1 MADVGQFEGEDYG
14 EGYDQYGGYYAED
27 GQYYDANGELA
38 YDPNQTGYEDGE
50 AADSF
55 YTGDGQSQYQDEEE
69 YAAEDGGGLELS
81 AMTNSELDLETNTS
95 GLHYAA
101 GSGDPNELLAFLQ
114 PDTIGQYDLNA
125 PDGYGRTPLVYTV
138 LSDSIDCCQL
148 LIQAGAVV
156 ESTDTD
162 GRTAVHWSAFQ
173 GNHKMLKLF
182 LDSGGNVLSQDA
194 EGRTPLHLSTGADS
208 SKCTKQIVKRL
219 PADGSINI
227 VDNDQM
233 TAAHW
238 CAFHG
243 HHKHLEILVSAGA
256 NLTMSDGEGKLPL
269 HWASANTS
277 PKTVAKLLLAM
288 PDALNAKDNEGRT
301 VLHLAVADG
310 STSVVQALL
319 DTPGIA
325 VSDPDQ
331 MLRTPLHWAAVLG
344 NAELATTL
352 LAYGADPTA
361 ADDNGASALHYT
373 TQNETIDCMRALLAN
388 EGVVDYPDVDGRTA
402 VMWAAGAGS
411 AEAVSMMM
419 GRGFDTLAVDN
430 SGGTALH
437 AAAYAGSNDI
447 VTVLLKAGSPID
459 TLDSMQHTPLVRA
472 CEMGHATVVMTLLQ
486 GGAVAD
492 IRDVD
497 GRSPLHWAALG
508 GFDYICRALIENT
521 VDVDATD
528 GQGRTALQC
537 AAYGGFIDVMT
548 VLCENK
554 ADVNTVDEEG
564 ISALHWAS
572 STGQLEAVKL
582 LTKHGAVPNQMEAD
596 GEQLTPLDYA
606 KIGDGEGNVH
616 TAIVDFLS
624 ENGGLTATTIKDLSA
639 TKLQNA
645 WRNYKGRK
653 NLARSK
659 MGIGAKGSRGKRQS
673 YAVQKNRSIVSDAKS
688 LADTESAA
696 LKKAKADQI
705 TTSAV
710 QREGMKRKKRIKE
723 REAREKEQKEQDSVR
738 RAEDDKRRA
747 ASSSILLKS
756 AKLHSTTLKERERMA
771 VFREKQRAA
780 TTIQVFWKQWKYKG
794 FVPATNKKRSKS
806 KKKTKITLGGSH
818 SVAPQKFSSTKVG
831 RELEDTVK
839 SLDEGMKGLKVR
851 QRELAIVDTFK
862 QTAEWREAVAA
873 LTIQLFWRQYKRR
886 KLVKAAARRKNAYL
900 DEWRV
905 KQSIKREFS
914 EKAEQQRSKFTAVY
928 KKQVTAHPYHA
939 PGPVPMYRPS
949 YVTRT
954 PSAAV
959 TSFNFAVGSYVSK
972 HNSTRRGSAD
982 YTRSS
987 PSRRSARSRSRGAS
1001 QSPKKKPVFAF

>member
-1 MADVGQFEGEDYG
+1 MADEAGQFEEGDYNA
-14 EGYDQYGGYYAED
+14 EGYDQWGGYYGED
-27 GQYYDANGELA
+27 GQYYDASGQAA
-38 YDPNQTGYEDGE
+38 YDPNQEGYDPSE

-55 YTGDGQSQYQDEEE
+55 YQEDGQYQEEVEYNEGGDGLQP
-69 YAAEDGGGLELS
+69 S
-81 AMTNSELDLETNTS
+81 AMTNSELDLEQNTS

-101 GSGDPNELLAFLQ
+101 GSGDANELLPFLQ
-114 PDTIGQYDLNA
+114 PGTVEQLDLNA

-138 LSDSIDCCQL
+138 LSDAIDCCQL
-148 LIQAGAVV
+148 LLQAGAVV
-156 ESTDTD
+156 EATDAD

-173 GNHKMLKLF
+173 GNSKMLKLF
-182 LDSGGNVLSQDA
+182 LESGGDVLAQDG

-219 PADGSINI
+219 PADGS
-227 VDNDQM
+227 VDIIDSDQM
-233 TAAHW
+233 TASHW

-243 HHKHLEILVSAGA
+243 NHKHLEILISAGA
-256 NLTMSDGEGKLPL
+256 NLTLPDGEGKLPL
-269 HWASANTS
+269 HWTSANTN
-277 PKTVAKLLLAM
+277 PKTLAKLLLAQ
-288 PDALNAKDNEGRT
+288 PDVLNAKDNEGRT

-310 STSVVQALL
+310 SSAIVQAILE
-319 DTPGIA
+319 TPGVA
-325 VSDPDQ
+325 LSDPDQ

-352 LAYGADPTA
+352 LAYGADPVA

-373 TQNETIDCMRALLAN
+373 TQNESLECMQALLAN
-388 EGVVDYPDVDGRTA
+388 ESVVDFPDVDGRTA

-411 AEAVSMMM
+411 AEAVGMMM
-419 GRGFDTLAVDN
+419 ERGFDTLAVDN

-447 VTVLLKAGSPID
+447 VTVLLGAGSPID

-472 CEMGHATVVMTLLQ
+472 CEMGHAAVVTTLIQ
-486 GGAVAD
+486 GGSVAD
-492 IRDVD
+492 IVDVD
-497 GRSPLHWAALG
+497 GRSPLHWASLG
-508 GFDYICRALIENT
+508 GFDYICRALIENGVN
-521 VDVDATD
+521 VDVTD

-537 AAYGGFIDVMT
+537 AAYGGFIDVMA

-582 LTKHGAVPNQMEAD
+582 LTEHGAVPNQMEAD

-606 KIGDGEGNVH
+606 KIGDGEGNANS
-616 TAIVDFLS
+616 AIVDFLTQH
-624 ENGGLTATTIKDLSA
+624 GGMTATTIKDLSA
-639 TKLQNA
+639 TKLQSA

-653 NLARSK
+653 ALAREK
-659 MGIGAKGSRGKRQS
+659 MGIGKKGTRGKRTS
-673 YAVQKNRSIVSDAKS
+673 YAIAKQKGIVDDAKEE
-688 LADTESAA
+688 ADEENRAEQLS
-696 LKKAKADQI
+696 KADKVA
-705 TTSAV
+705 TSAV
-710 QREGMKRKKRIKE
+710 QREAMKRKKRIKE
-723 REAREKEQKEQDSVR
+723 REAREKTQAAEATIRKKEDER
-738 RAEDDKRRA
+738 RRA
-747 ASSSILLKS
+747 ASSSVLMKS
-756 AKLHSTTLKERERMA
+756 AKLHRTTLKERSRMA
-771 VFREKQRAA
+771 IFREKQRAA

-794 FVPATNKKRSKS
+794 FVPATNKKKPKHKASGA
-806 KKKTKITLGGSH
+806 LGDI
-818 SVAPQKFSSTKVG
+818 VAPLKFASTKMG
-831 RELEDTVK
+831 KGLETSVK
-839 SLDEGMKGLKVR
+839 ALDEGMKGLKLR

-886 KLVKAAARRKNAYL
+886 KLVAAAARRKMAYL

-905 KQSIKREFS
+905 KQRIKTEFT
-914 EKAEQQRSKFTAVY
+914 EKAASQRSKFTAVY
-928 KKQVTAHPYHA
+928 KNQTLSHPYHA
-939 PGPVPMYRPS
+939 PGPAPMYRPA

-959 TSFNFAVGSYVSK
+959 TSFNFAVGSYVNK
-972 HNSTRRGSAD
+972 HNTTRQGSAD

-987 PSRRSARSRSRGAS
+987 PKRRSARSRSRGHS
-1001 QSPKKKPVFAF
+1001 QSPKKKKPVFAF

>member
-1 MADVGQFEGEDYG
+1 MADAGQFEEGDYG
-14 EGYDQYGGYYAED
+14 EGYDQYGGYYGED
-27 GQYYDANGELA
+27 GQYYDQNGEVA
-38 YDPNQTGYEDGE
+38 YDPNQQGAYEDSE

-55 YTGDGQSQYQDEEE
+55 YQEEGQYPEEE
-69 YAAEDGGGLELS
+69 GGYEEGGLEAS
-81 AMTNSELDLETNTS
+81 AMTNSELDIEQNTS

-101 GSGDPNELLAFLQ
+101 GSGDANELLPFLQ
-114 PDTIGQYDLNA
+114 PGTVEQFDLNA

-138 LSDSIDCCQL
+138 LSDAIDCCQL
-148 LIQAGAVV
+148 LLQAGAVV
-156 ESTDTD
+156 EATDAD

-173 GNHKMLKLF
+173 GNSKMMKLF
-182 LDSGGNVLSQDA
+182 LESGGDVLAQDG

-219 PADGSINI
+219 PADGSVDI
-227 VDNDQM
+227 VDSDQM

-243 HHKHLEILVSAGA
+243 HHKHLEILISAGA
-256 NLTMSDGEGKLPL
+256 SLTVPDGEGKLPL
-269 HWASANTS
+269 HWTSANTNT
-277 PKTVAKLLLAM
+277 KTLAKLLLAV
-288 PDALNAKDNEGRT
+288 PDALNVKDNEGRT

-310 STSVVQALL
+310 SAAVVQALL
-319 DTPGIA
+319 ETPGIA
-325 VSDPDQ
+325 ISDPDQ
-331 MLRTPLHWAAVLG
+331 MQRTPLHWAAVLG

-352 LAYGADPTA
+352 LAYGADPIA

-373 TQNETIDCMRALLAN
+373 TQNETTVCMQALLAN
-388 EGVVDYPDVDGRTA
+388 ETVVDFPDVDGRTA

-411 AEAVSMMM
+411 AEAVGMMM
-419 GRGFDTLAVDN
+419 ERGFDTLAVDN

-447 VTVLLKAGSPID
+447 VSVLLGAGSPID

-472 CEMGHATVVMTLLQ
+472 CEMGHAAVVTTLIQ
-486 GGAVAD
+486 GGSVAD
-492 IRDVD
+492 ITDVD
-497 GRSPLHWAALG
+497 GRSPLHWASLG
-508 GFDYICRALIENT
+508 GFDYICRALIETGVN
-521 VDVDATD
+521 VDVTD

-606 KIGDGEGNVH
+606 KIGDGEGNAN
-616 TAIVDFLS
+616 TAIVDFLT
-624 ENGGLTATTIKDLSA
+624 EHGGMTATTIKDLSA

-645 WRNYKGRK
+645 WRNYQGRK
-653 NLARSK
+653 TLARKK
-659 MGIGAKGSRGKRQS
+659 MGIGEKGTRGKRQS
-673 YAVQKNRSIVSDAKS
+673 YATSQQQKIVGGAKS
-688 LADTESAA
+688 DIQKDSAA
-696 LKKAKADQI
+696 NKKAKADKI

-710 QREGMKRKKRIKE
+710 QREAMKRKKRIKE
-723 REAREKEQKEQDSVR
+723 REAREKSQAEQAALR
-738 RAEDDKRRA
+738 RKDDDKRRA

-756 AKLHSTTLKERERMA
+756 AKLHSTTIKERSRMA
-771 VFREKQRAA
+771 IFREKQRAA
-780 TTIQVFWKQWKYKG
+780 TTIQVFWRQWKYKG
-794 FVPATNKKRSKS
+794 FVPATNKKP
-806 KKKTKITLGGSH
+806 KKKRTKILPGDGKSDAY
-818 SVAPQKFSSTKVG
+818 VAPLKFSSTKIG
-831 RELEDTVK
+831 KDLEDTVK
-839 SLDEGMKGLKVR
+839 SIDEGMKGLQLRK
-851 QRELAIVDTFK
+851 RELAIVDTFK
-862 QTAEWREAVAA
+862 QTSEWREAVAA

-905 KQSIKREFS
+905 KQNIKTEFTDKVTS
-914 EKAEQQRSKFTAVY
+914 QRTKFTAVY
-928 KKQVTAHPYHA
+928 KNQTLSHPYHA
-939 PGPVPMYRPS
+939 AGPAPMYRPS

-959 TSFNFAVGSYVSK
+959 TSFNFAVGSYVNK
-972 HNSTRRGSAD
+972 HTTTRRGSAD
-982 YTRSS
+982 YSNRS
-987 PSRRSARSRSRGAS
+987 PSRRTVRSRSRGVS